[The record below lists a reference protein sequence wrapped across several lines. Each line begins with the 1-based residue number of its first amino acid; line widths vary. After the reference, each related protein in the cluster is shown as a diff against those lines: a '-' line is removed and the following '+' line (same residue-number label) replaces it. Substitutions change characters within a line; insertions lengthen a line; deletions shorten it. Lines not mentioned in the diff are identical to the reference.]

1 MGPQDFT
8 IEDLLADANAT
19 GATPEAT
26 ATGLLR
32 WRSDLLNYGRSSKG
46 PEDYWKGATRLD
58 QDLAPVLENLR
69 TQEGVRILGGLP
81 EEQRSFFMAQYT
93 KANGRPENM
102 APEFQPIAQ
111 SLNDLPDKSDF
122 SLPTKPSV
130 LTLYTDDGKPLADAI
145 VRGGEALV
153 RPLKEGGNPFLVQV
167 PQRSKDELSTL
178 ADEAEQN
185 AIRSEDIKQAH
196 SVNSGLGP
204 VTDLAINKTID
215 DNLTLKARAD
225 RQRAE
230 VYRSGDPVALAA
242 LDIGQTIKGDPN
254 LLSQIADKDLAD
266 RFQAGLLRASIGT
279 ARALD
284 DLKDLT
290 FNMGMG
296 EGVDQFKGFEEAL
309 QTTNT
314 DTARSFLPTD
324 TERATAAAAE
334 SAGQMAPTILPY
346 GIATRAA
353 GVAATELGAAL
364 TMAPASYG
372 NELGPLLAQADE
384 LDSLG
389 DKDQARRMRTVARWS
404 SLLQAGIDTGTEMMF
419 PEVAGALRG
428 GKGIATR
435 IATAPLKE
443 GTEEVAAGV
452 AERGIKQPLFY
463 PPDQQQLLTEGVKTE
478 FMAGAMAAAPINVAS
493 EAIGYRQRRDAEKA
507 ATAAAPDAGTARQVQ
522 EIFDV
527 ANEMAQ
533 LDLPE
538 EGTAQGV
545 GPETASSDVGV
556 PPPAPQTEGDRVTP
570 LTPPQESGAP
580 LPATT
585 LEVGPAPA
593 VTPGMQDSGSDASI
607 LEPVVEA
614 GTQAAPP
621 PTITPPETTTTPPN
635 EEIQRQGEGQGLQ
648 VAPETTDPAMESAPP
663 GGVSDPGVATP
674 GTGTGSS
681 APALSAA
688 PVEAPIADTVSQ
700 VNTEVNTLPTVDL
713 PHLQTLAGSNTI
725 GESGLRLELAA
736 YTPEERAFIA
746 RQIGA
751 EDPSPAGLAKAMRYQ
766 QQGATRFSTGDPS
779 IRGMTEAQARAA
791 LRSVPR
797 NVTFI
802 NDAAARTPWGRPWAG
817 RADRGTG
824 QVTINLAFIKDAEDL
839 RSRMNEEMLHLV
851 WQDPAVRAA
860 VATVEAVVTPAMRA
874 EMARMGYDT
883 GSQTEEAATRMV
895 DRITRTPEGRSAWR
909 RLLDA
914 IRNAFRRL
922 FRMEPDGRQVEAAAR
937 ELMRYAMSERP
948 APQGQGTAYSENQDA
963 EYMAAVERGDMETAQ
978 RMVDEAAKAAG
989 YNVGP
994 LWHGSW
1000 RGDFNTFKPSSHGKV
1015 GRGVYFTNAKK
1026 VAEFHAKGR
1035 DGDWGKNAIYRAYLK
1050 GRFLETGEK
1059 PRPGYLMR
1067 EDVLLPQE
1075 VVDALNAKG
1084 ITTSNGYPVSK
1095 YTSLKTVFNPGGW
1108 MSYRS
1113 QEISDI
1119 IEGFGYSGIILH
1131 DSDTAADTETVVF
1144 NPNQIKSADP
1154 VTRDDQGN
1162 VIPLSQRF
1170 NAQSND
1176 IRYSAYNDFE
1186 QVFGII
1192 NGDVKPLRSKADAR
1206 SIAKDTFF
1214 DGALP
1219 VTSANTDRAFELA
1232 REWADPAS
1240 GPDVVQRLLDAGYAA
1255 GQENVDLIPGTA
1267 QGELFSYAL
1276 KLVGTGDTSLLAF
1289 MDLTVN
1295 RWPVNGRNESLGTS
1309 EIAARLAARRDY
1321 SQSAMMDA
1329 VQNVNRQRRKKETT
1343 FIPQETMEA
1352 VTEAV
1357 TTTGLDETAVRQ
1369 VKRNVKD
1376 VKGKTLE
1383 DKVEEKVA
1391 DNVAQSLLERFA
1403 KSQSDTLSWGKGKDG
1418 NPIIDKI
1425 RALVRRSLTLGPNAV
1440 MWDRVW
1446 LINSLVDLGV
1456 APELANAL
1464 TATVAAERQRRANI
1478 QLLRQ
1483 REREAEM
1490 EKRRVAR
1497 ETKQTAERAR
1507 KMAEANERIAQDIL
1521 SNLAE
1526 LQADPQTNKPKPNP
1540 NAIRALVKQIMD
1552 PRVAM
1557 DGAVARPAL
1566 EAELVK
1572 LGVSPATAT
1581 TVTRAAWQQREN
1593 NIAVLDEQARQ
1604 RAQDSAQALAEGEAG
1619 SLRGLEDAMLSAPVS
1634 ATYSPVWRY
1643 NVAKEYFSQ
1652 LGLTP
1657 RQAEAAARLYS
1668 IEFGARLADAQ
1679 ANAIERISE
1688 TDAPWRKKLKSLS
1701 APARKKALSDMDKL
1715 RRAVR
1720 AGVTDPDTIWY
1731 NVVAR
1736 EHGWRGF
1743 TPEQNIRMGQI
1754 DELLSDPNTDE
1765 YKKKAL
1771 MTELQDIVARAG
1783 VPPTIAD
1790 HVVSSYTMSALSG
1803 LPTTFVQLSAPF
1815 SILRDFVSDLPSNPV
1830 VATRA
1835 LIVSMESLVNEAV
1848 YAGKNDVYNH
1858 QVAEHLKESVPAL
1871 RQLLETGLENLQSTN
1886 PATKAKGMVQII
1898 VGSQQ
1903 YIGRLLN
1910 SMDQGAIAASEIYKT
1925 TMFTN
1930 RQLRRLGWTRD
1941 QAGLVILAALDARND
1956 LMAEAMQRGL
1966 PRSEAAVWAN
1976 EQFKKRIYSSLAEV
1990 DPEMAEDITKGAA
2003 NEAVG
2008 MVGRLSDGINNVDEG
2023 MIRTPINY
2031 VLDAINRM
2039 HTKGGTTA
2047 LAARLMFGFVNV
2059 PFRAAMWY
2067 SGYSPYGLIRYAI
2080 HRYRVNRGKET
2091 FWKQSFGTRAQ
2102 ERQRLRDGV
2111 VGSFAMALGLLLR
2124 SNSGDDDPDKTEFK
2138 VIFTGKGPKD
2148 PASRQAWSKR
2158 FAPYSMNIKVGKAYF
2173 PFNMGRMGESVA
2185 WPFALSGALDDVAL
2199 AKKGKL
2205 ARNPGATFRDT
2216 PELFGSYFGSLTQ
2229 RAAFQSIG
2237 RAFGTADSSQENAA
2251 ATDKLFKQGAFT
2263 ASAFIP
2269 WKGAMGSVTRLLSDP
2284 VETNTMSGVV
2294 LSNTPVVGALVGKP
2308 AINVLGDPLG
2318 DRSFAGR
2325 LYREGVPLVVRFPS
2339 TGSSS
2344 RAYDLIMEQGRG
2356 PSLPQRSALERMYGP
2371 IDPEQ
2376 FYTYSKKRGEL
2387 IKAEMEKRYDKLRVM
2402 DPEEFA
2408 AAMEGI
2414 SRSVNPRAAKAA
2426 NLSR

>member
-8 IEDLLADANAT
+8 IEDLLADANAA

-26 ATGLLR
+26 AAGLLR
-32 WRSDLLNYGRSSKG
+32 WRTDLLDYGRSNKD

-69 TQEGVRILGGLP
+69 TQEGVRILRGLP
-81 EEQRSFFMAQYT
+81 AEQQSFFMAQYA
-93 KANGRPENM
+93 KANGRPEDM
-102 APEFQPIAQ
+102 TSEFQPVAQ
-111 SLNDLPDKSDF
+111 ALNDLPDKDGF

-153 RPLKEGGNPFLVQV
+153 RPLKEGGNPFLVSV
-167 PQRSKDELSTL
+167 PQRSKDELASL
-178 ADEAEQN
+178 ADKAEAE
-185 AIRSEDIKQAH
+185 A
-196 SVNSGLGP
+196 NSLRERAKG
-204 VTDLAINKTID
+204 I
-215 DNLTLKARAD
+215 NLTASPLTDVVADKFLDDAKELDAREAM
-225 RQRAE
+225 QRAE
-230 VYRSGDPVALAA
+230 VYRSGDAVSLAA

-254 LLSQIADKDLAD
+254 LLSQVADKDLAD

-279 ARALD
+279 ARALE

-290 FNMGMG
+290 YNQGQG
-296 EGVDQFKGFEEAL
+296 DGADKFKGFEEAL
-309 QTTNT
+309 QVTNE
-314 DTARSFLPTD
+314 DTARSF
-324 TERATAAAAE
+324 RATDMEKASAAAME

-353 GVAATELGAAL
+353 GVAATEIGAAL
-364 TMAPASYG
+364 TMAPSSYG
-372 NELGPLLAQADE
+372 NELGQVLAQADE
-384 LDSLG
+384 LESLG
-389 DKDQARRMRTVARWS
+389 DKDQARRMRSVARWS

-428 GKGIATR
+428 GKGIVTR

-443 GTEEVAAGV
+443 GAEEVAAGI
-452 AERGIKQPLFY
+452 AERGVKQPLFY
-463 PPDQQQLLTEGVKTE
+463 PLEQQQLLTEGATTE
-478 FMAGAMAAAPINVAS
+478 FTAGAMAAAPINVAS
-493 EAIGYRQRRDAEKA
+493 EAIGYRQRRDAERA
-507 ATAAAPDAGTARQVQ
+507 AVAASPDAGTARQVR
-522 EIFDV
+522 EIFD
-527 ANEMAQ
+527 AAEDMAQ
-533 LDLPE
+533 LDLSE

-545 GPETASSDVGV
+545 GPETVLPSAGV
-556 PPPAPQTEGDRVTP
+556 PPPTPQTGDGALSP

-585 LEVGPAPA
+585 LEAGPAPA
-593 VTPGMQDSGSDASI
+593 VTPGIQDSGSDAAI
-607 LEPVVEA
+607 LEPVVETD
-614 GTQAAPP
+614 TQAAPP
-621 PTITPPETTTTPPN
+621 PTITPPETTTASPN
-635 EEIQRQGEGQGLQ
+635 EEIQRQGEGQGQGLQ
-648 VAPETTDPAMESAPP
+648 VAPETIDPTMESAPP
-663 GGVSDPGVATP
+663 GGVNDPGVATP

-681 APALSAA
+681 APALSAT
-688 PVEAPIADTVSQ
+688 PVEVPVADTVSQ
-700 VNTEVNTLPTVDL
+700 VSTEVNTLPTVDI
-713 PHLQTLAGSNTI
+713 PHLQMLAGSNTV
-725 GESGLRLELAA
+725 GESGLRLELSA

-746 RQIGA
+746 RQMGV
-751 EDPSPAGLAKAMRYQ
+751 EDPSPAALAKAMRYQ
-766 QQGATRFSTGDPS
+766 QQGPTRYSTGDSS
-779 IRGMTEAQARAA
+779 IRGMTEVQARAA
-791 LRSVPR
+791 LRTVPR

-802 NDAAARTPWGRPWAG
+802 NDAAAQTPWGRPWAG
-817 RADRGTG
+817 RANRETG
-824 QVTINLAFIKDAEDL
+824 QITLNLAFIKNAEDL

-851 WQDPAVRAA
+851 WQDPQVRAA
-860 VATVEAVVTPAMRA
+860 VATVEAAITPAMR
-874 EMARMGYDT
+874 EEVARMGYDAA
-883 GSQTEEAATRMV
+883 SQTEEAATRMV
-895 DRITRTPEGRSAWR
+895 DKITRTPDGRSAWR

-948 APQGQGTAYSENQDA
+948 AP
-963 EYMAAVERGDMETAQ
+963 
-978 RMVDEAAKAAG
+978 K
-989 YNVGP
+989 
-994 LWHGSW
+994 
-1000 RGDFNTFKPSSHGKV
+1000 
-1015 GRGVYFTNAKK
+1015 GRGVA
-1026 VAEFHAKGR
+1026 
-1035 DGDWGKNAIYRAYLK
+1035 
-1050 GRFLETGEK
+1050 
-1059 PRPGYLMR
+1059 
-1067 EDVLLPQE
+1067 
-1075 VVDALNAKG
+1075 
-1084 ITTSNGYPVSK
+1084 
-1095 YTSLKTVFNPGGW
+1095 
-1108 MSYRS
+1108 
-1113 QEISDI
+1113 
-1119 IEGFGYSGIILH
+1119 
-1131 DSDTAADTETVVF
+1131 
-1144 NPNQIKSADP
+1144 
-1154 VTRDDQGN
+1154 
-1162 VIPLSQRF
+1162 
-1170 NAQSND
+1170 
-1176 IRYSAYNDFE
+1176 YSAAGDFE

-1206 SIAKDTFF
+1206 SIAKEAFF

-1267 QGELFSYAL
+1267 QGEMFSYAL
-1276 KLVGTGDTSLLAF
+1276 KLAGTGDTSLLAF

-1329 VQNVNRQRRKKETT
+1329 VQKVNRQRQKKETT
-1343 FIPQETMEA
+1343 LIPGETMEA

-1357 TTTGLDETAVRQ
+1357 TSTGLDVPAVRQ

-1376 VKGKTLE
+1376 AKGKTLE
-1383 DKVEEKVA
+1383 EKVEEKVA

-1403 KSQSDTLSWGKGKDG
+1403 KSQSDTLSWGEGKDG

-1446 LINSLVDLGV
+1446 LTNSLVDLGV
-1456 APELANAL
+1456 TPELANAL

-1483 REREAEM
+1483 REHAAEM
-1490 EKRRVAR
+1490 EKRRTAR
-1497 ETKQTAERAR
+1497 EAKQAAKQAR
-1507 KMAEANERIAQDIL
+1507 KMAEANEKTAQDIL
-1521 SNLAE
+1521 AQLAE
-1526 LQADPQTNKPKPNP
+1526 LQSDTPTNRPRANP
-1540 NAIRALVKQIMD
+1540 NAVRALVKQIMD

-1572 LGVSPATAT
+1572 LGVDPVTAA

-1604 RAQDSAQALAEGEAG
+1604 RAQDAAQSLAEGEAG
-1619 SLRGLEDAMLSAPVS
+1619 SLRGLEDAMLSVPVS

-1643 NVAKEYFSQ
+1643 NTAREYFSQ

-1657 RQAEAAARLYS
+1657 KQAEAAARLYS

-1688 TDAPWRKKLKSLS
+1688 TDAPWLKKLKSLP

-1754 DELLSDPNTDE
+1754 DELLSDPNTDD

-1771 MTELQDIVARAG
+1771 MVELQDIVARAG
-1783 VPPTIAD
+1783 VPPTVAD
-1790 HVVSSYTMSALSG
+1790 YVVSSYTMSALSG
-1803 LPTTFVQLSAPF
+1803 LPTIFVQLSAPF
-1815 SILRDFVSDLPSNPV
+1815 SIIRDFVSDIPSNPV

-1835 LIVSMESLVNEAV
+1835 LITSMNSLVDEAV

-1858 QVAEHLKESVPAL
+1858 QVAEHLRESVPAL
-1871 RQLLETGLENLQSTN
+1871 RQLLENGLNNLQSTN
-1886 PATKAKGMVQII
+1886 PATKAKGMVQVI

-1903 YIGRLLN
+1903 YLGRLLN

-1990 DPEMAEDITKGAA
+1990 DPDMAEDITKGAA

-2008 MVGRLSDGINNVDEG
+2008 MVGRLSDGINNTDEG
-2023 MIRTPINY
+2023 LIRTPINY

-2039 HTKGGTTA
+2039 HTKGGYTA

-2067 SGYSPYGLIRYAI
+2067 SGYSPYGVIRYFI
-2080 HRYRVNRGKET
+2080 NRYRVNRGRET
-2091 FWKQSFGTRAQ
+2091 FWKQSFGTRTQ

-2111 VGSFAMALGLLLR
+2111 VGSFAMALGLFLR
-2124 SNSGDDDPDKTEFK
+2124 SNSGDDDPDKSEFK

-2148 PASRQAWSKR
+2148 PATRQAWAKR

-2216 PELFGSYFGSLTQ
+2216 PELLGSYFGSLTQ

-2237 RAFGTADSSQENAA
+2237 RAFGSADSSQESAA
-2251 ATDKLFKQGAFT
+2251 TTDKLFKQGMFT
-2263 ASAFIP
+2263 ASAFVP

-2294 LSNTPVVGALVGKP
+2294 LSNTPAVGALLGKP

-2325 LYREGVPLVVRFPS
+2325 LYREGIPLVVRFPS

-2344 RAYDLIMEQGRG
+2344 KAYDLILDQGRG
-2356 PSLPQRSALERMYGP
+2356 PSLPQRAALERMYGP
-2371 IDPEQ
+2371 VDPEQ
-2376 FYTYSKKRGEL
+2376 FYLYSKKRGEL
-2387 IKAEMEKRYDKLRVM
+2387 IKAEMEKRYDKLRTL
-2402 DPEEFA
+2402 DPEQFA
-2408 AAMEGI
+2408 AAMEAI